1 MNLGRKLNQSIKFP
15 YRSME

>member
-1 MNLGRKLNQSIKFP
+1 MNLGHKLNQSIKFT